1 MFWHFA
7 ATHFKS
13 KSEKE
18 LRYPYEKFDWKKSFL
33 RLLPKARIE
42 DEKINL
48 FIPDANVY
56 LEIKNAVEA
65 NGEYVDM
72 TLNPKVLRVS
82 PEEFLDLIVDL
93 TDSEHVEI
101 VKKSIQDTLSE
112 TQAAVNFLTT
122 ESFAKQIKNA
132 GLNFGIKALA
142 SLLGKVPV
150 AGSYLEEALPE
161 FTESIENSV
170 SAKIYKKGLENKK
183 SSV

>member
-1 MFWHFA
+1 MFYFGNFG
-7 ATHFKS
+7 TVQ
-13 KSEKE
+13 KSELELLLFSEYLEKILRREEDNVNAYSDYTLSKCFGISQQRISNLKVKKE

-48 FIPDANVY
+48 YIPDANVY
-56 LEIKNAVEA
+56 LE
-65 NGEYVDM
+65 
-72 TLNPKVLRVS
+72 
-82 PEEFLDLIVDL
+82 
-93 TDSEHVEI
+93 
-101 VKKSIQDTLSE
+101 
-112 TQAAVNFLTT
+112 
-122 ESFAKQIKNA
+122 IKNA